1 MLASLALDPVSGMVT
16 LINSSALDRELVAEY
31 VVTIEAR
38 DNLGTGNLNTTELL
52 IRLIDVNGNLLIDMV

>member
-1 MLASLALDPVSGMVT
+1 MVT